1 VKVLNLK
8 TSFLKAGA
16 GLFFL
21 LAPVLSVQADQEIY
35 LSVSP
40 NNHYRVV
47 VRQEIMRRVDDQV
60 FFRYPIE
67 VVDTRTG
74 AHFKIQSGSAPF
86 IHETDNGTF
95 QVDWSLVRFDWDKES
110 RQFFFQLQVIEG
122 LWHTYYVNI
131 PRQRVLDITPI
142 LEAGLLDQFAKD
154 QPSCGTPDTVFAGW
168 MKPTMAVFELSSICG
183 KDKPIPNKK
192 FSQLT
197 YTVLFDTKKEAVVSD
212 CQNCADKK
220 SAKKFDH
227 YWLSTQVTP
236 TPTPD
241 ETPGAE

>member
-8 TSFLKAGA
+8 TAFLKVGA
-16 GLFFL
+16 GLFL
-21 LAPVLSVQADQEIY
+21 LGASAFPLHAEQEIY

-40 NNHYRVV
+40 DNHYRVV

-67 VVDTRTG
+67 VVDTRTQ
-74 AHFKIQSGSAPF
+74 AHFKIQTGSAPF
-86 IHETDNGTF
+86 IHETANGTF
-95 QVDWSLVRFDWDKES
+95 QVDWDLARFDWNPQS

-122 LWHTYYVNI
+122 LWRTYFVSI
-131 PRQRVLDITPI
+131 PKQQSLDITPL
-142 LEAGLLDQFAKD
+142 LEAGIQDQFAKAD
-154 QPSCGTPDTVFAGW
+154 PDCATPSTAFLEW
-168 MKPTMAVFELSSICG
+168 MKPNLAVFELSSICG
-183 KDKPIPNKK
+183 KDKLPNKQ

-197 YTVLFDTKKEAVVSD
+197 YTVLFDTKKQVVVSD
-212 CQNCADKK
+212 CKDCADKK
-220 SAKKFDH
+220 SVNKFDK